1 MPDRRSLIFPLLM
14 VFISLMVHSCVGFM
28 PIASFISIRPR
39 SRRANQSPLITNE
52 VKREVR
58 RTFLWAEQQG
68 VELDEERQNPNPNPT
83 PKALSNQ
90 SKNEFS
96 NQLNNELEKELKKE
110 PAGNLFASIA
120 TRIIL
125 TPSILGLTALLG
137 HNYITGPLPW
147 NAMTNF
153 GMGLIEVGSFT
164 IVGFVLSLFSV
175 FQYLLVD
182 RLFLDNAI
190 RKTIRA
196 LMSDEQDS
204 KAGAGLEST
213 VRKLVTQLREAPGV
227 EGFLFRFVLD
237 VSGVF
242 SEPGIVRLIEDVTKR
257 DGGVY
262 IYMCL
267 YVYVYVY
274 MYIYLYIY
282 INICIKCMYIHFFA
296 YIYISIRNCLLLIFM
311 YLYVYLYRQ
320 CRCCCEDK
328 AINPVGVSCRRIVN
342 RAPR

>member
-1 MPDRRSLIFPLLM
+1 MPDRSSLFFPLLM
-14 VFISLMVHSCVGFM
+14 VFIILMVHSCVGYM

-39 SRRANQSPLITNE
+39 SHRANQSPLITNE

-58 RTFLWAEQQG
+58 STFLWAQQQG
-68 VELDEERQNPNPNPT
+68 VELDKENTDPNPT
-83 PKALSNQ
+83 PKVLNNQ

-96 NQLNNELEKELKKE
+96 NQLNNELENELKKE
-110 PAGNLFASIA
+110 PAGNLLTSIA

-125 TPSILGLTALLG
+125 TPSILSLTALLG
-137 HNYITGPLPW
+137 HNYITPSAYY
-147 NAMTNF
+147 AMTNF
-153 GMGLIEVGSFT
+153 VMGLIEVGSFT
-164 IVGFVLSLFSV
+164 IVGFVLGLFSV

-204 KAGAGLEST
+204 RAGAGLEST

-242 SEPGIVRLIEDVTKR
+242 SEPGIVRLIEDVNKR
-257 DGGVY
+257 EGTY
-262 IYMCL
+262 
-267 YVYVYVY
+267 
-274 MYIYLYIY
+274 
-282 INICIKCMYIHFFA
+282 K
-296 YIYISIRNCLLLIFM
+296 
-311 YLYVYLYRQ
+311 
-320 CRCCCEDK
+320 
-328 AINPVGVSCRRIVN
+328 
-342 RAPR
+342 